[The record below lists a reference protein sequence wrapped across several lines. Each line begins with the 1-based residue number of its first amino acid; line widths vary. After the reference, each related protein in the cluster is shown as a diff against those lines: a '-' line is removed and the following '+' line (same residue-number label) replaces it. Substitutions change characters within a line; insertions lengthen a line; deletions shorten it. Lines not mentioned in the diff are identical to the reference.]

1 MFGVLVGTLGAASYL
16 PLITHLRQLLRRA
29 HKKSYT
35 IAVGKLSPSKLANF
49 AEIGCFVL
57 VACPENS
64 LLDAKDF
71 LRPIVTPYEL
81 EVALQPEQT
90 WTGRYVLDFE
100 QLLREQKDAAESKY
114 CCTPSGI
121 LHSYCASSRCPSRDH
136 GR

>member
-1 MFGVLVGTLGAASYL
+1 MLPTANYL
-16 PLITHLRQLLRRA
+16 PLIAHLRTLVKRA

-35 IAVGKLSPSKLANF
+35 ISVGKINPAKLANF
-49 AEIGCFVL
+49 LEVEAFVL

-81 EVALQPEQT
+81 ELALRPAQA

-100 QLLREQKDAAESKY
+100 ELLREQREGLEGEGA
-114 CCTPSGI
+114 
-121 LHSYCASSRCPSRDH
+121 H
-136 GR
+136 GTWGVCFALGAGMLERFVV